1 MQSKCLNL
9 TAMLADFGI
18 SPESVQAFCE
28 GRILRTTTG
37 PNGVLVCAGNL
48 YEKERQARLDK
59 KPFQFDQVLLTV
71 TEIMAGAFLGYY
83 GINAASWI
91 SWMRTPEG
99 ILWPDINGH
108 LLFPGENFAVKM
120 TILDSIWNL
129 APSALCDADFSSW
142 LWDSFFLP
150 ASKEEADRQV
160 ALLREQD
167 RLQNPE
173 QPQIE
178 ESVLQLLAVLNTCAL
193 SRAQLEDVTG
203 FKRSFLVK
211 NVLNPALDA
220 GLIETTE
227 PSRSSP
233 RQRYQIT
240 ESGRALLRDRQSFQ
254 VSTCRWGYFP
264 RQQVTFFPLKTSFR

>member
-1 MQSKCLNL
+1 MHSKHLNL
-9 TAMLADFGI
+9 TAMLSDSGI
-18 SPESVQAFCE
+18 SPESVRAFCE

-37 PNGVLVCAGNL
+37 PNGILVCAGNL

-59 KPFQFDQVLLTV
+59 KPFQFDQVLLSA
-71 TEIMAGAFLGYY
+71 TEIMAG
-83 GINAASWI
+83 GIPGCCGVNAV

-99 ILWPDINGH
+99 ILWPDTNGQT
-108 LLFPGENFAVKM
+108 LLPGEIFAIKM
-120 TILDSIWNL
+120 TVLDSIWDL
-129 APSALCDADFSSW
+129 DPSALCDADFSSW
-142 LWDSFFLP
+142 LGDSFFLP
-150 ASKEEADRQV
+150 ASRQEADRQV

-173 QPQIE
+173 LPQIE

-264 RQQVTFFPLKTSFR
+264 RQQVTLLPLKTS